1 MKCYSCGNEVRDDAR
16 FCFHCGAN
24 LTEAPAPAAEPVP
37 QMPVQEVPVQQTP
50 VQEAPVQYVPAQQT
64 PVQEVPVQQ
73 VPVQQI
79 PAQPAPAQP
88 KYEYTPPAPQP
99 QPQPQA
105 PAFQPW
111 TQPVQPWTQ
120 QPQAQPQMPYHQS
133 MPNTQYVY
141 TYAPQAAPGSP
152 QIVYVKT
159 KTRGRGFGISSMVL
173 GIIGLYY
180 ALSGMAMVGE
190 FAQLAV
196 MGEEML
202 GEMMGEM
209 MGEIPSGMF
218 AESIAVSLGVFGIM
232 PLLALIFGICARKR
246 GYKNGV
252 SMSGLI
258 LGIIGLVLIIL
269 EIFALLGSGI

>member
-1 MKCYSCGNEVRDDAR
+1 MKCYACGKEVREGAR
-16 FCFHCGAN
+16 FCVACGAN
-24 LTEAPAPAAEPVP
+24 LMEAPAPAAEPAP
-37 QMPVQEVPVQQTP
+37 QD
-50 VQEAPVQYVPAQQT
+50 PAT
-64 PVQEVPVQQ
+64 E
-73 VPVQQI
+73 
-79 PAQPAPAQP
+79 APAQP
-88 KYEYTPPAPQP
+88 KYEYTPPVPQP

-105 PAFQPW
+105 PVYQPW
-111 TQPVQPWTQ
+111 PQPQVPVYQPQPQPGQTWAQQPPVQSPPPY
-120 QPQAQPQMPYHQS
+120 QPYQN

-141 TYAPQAAPGSP
+141 TYSPQAAPGSP

-180 ALSGMAMVGE
+180 ALSGMAIVGE
-190 FAQLAV
+190 VAQFAAL
-196 MGEEML
+196 GEEML
-202 GEMMGEM
+202 GEM

-218 AESIAVSLGVFGIM
+218 AESMAVSLGVFGIM

-258 LGIIGLVLIIL
+258 MGIIGLVLITL
-269 EIFALLGSGI
+269 EIIAVAGSGI